1 MKDTSNG
8 TGQVLEK
15 FQSMPLI
22 TYTPFVQSTL
32 LMIAVGFWL
41 LSSTTFSLLLIV
53 CDRQWSSIKKLKAS
67 GTSIFSTVP
76 PKMICFFQ
84 LSIVLLHQVKTIES
98 AIEAFKIAYVAS
110 IRMNNLLVMIT
121 VLKKTHLHNPSNV
134 LLTNLATTDLEWEVL
149 FSLLGRTAPLAS
161 TTMAPVLSVVSLIT
175 LRLTISTGALQP
187 IPHCSSRKLWCSCGS
202 SAASRPFVYLST
214 RKALF
219 ITLYFYLQLNCLTGT
234 TFAYAKLLHLV
245 KWHRCRGETN
255 VQLANLA

>member
-1 MKDTSNG
+1 M
-8 TGQVLEK
+8 
-15 FQSMPLI
+15 
-22 TYTPFVQSTL
+22 
-32 LMIAVGFWL
+32 
-41 LSSTTFSLLLIV
+41 FSLLLIV

-67 GTSIFSTVP
+67 GTSIFSTVQ

-134 LLTNLATTDLEWEVL
+134 LFTNLATTDLEWAVM

-161 TTMAPVLSVVSLIT
+161 TTMEPVLSVVSLIT

-202 SAASRPFVYLST
+202 SAASRSFVYLST

-219 ITLYFYLQLNCLTGT
+219 IT
-234 TFAYAKLLHLV
+234 
-245 KWHRCRGETN
+245 
-255 VQLANLA
+255 